1 MTSGF
6 AARVALR
13 ALALLAFAGA
23 VEWEELHADNF
34 DETLGDSEGV
44 LVHFTAPWS
53 VNCREFQPEL
63 NSVADSP
70 EWSDKLVFGTSDIS
84 DDRGYTSYLETYGI
98 TRLPTVVLF
107 RNGHPEMYPHSNPR
121 TQDGLKKWLR
131 EQFEKELMP
140 RGELGDDLEAK
151 LNAQMLQQLDAH
163 AERILQKRAEEERT
177 QGEANSAARKEARA
191 AAVRS
196 RDGVPAPE
204 EVNPSRTT
212 SWQEAGGG
220 DGGGGGETGAAA
232 NARRMAEE
240 ALAAEYGVDADG
252 NPVSMATRQ
261 AAREAKPAPAAPQQP
276 APAKAGGGGGGK
288 TNLASDPRKLEE
300 AVAESAAAHA
310 GGAAAA
316 AAGSSG
322 DCASLAAVRHV
333 RDADFEKVALD
344 KAKDMYMLFYKP
356 STTFCDGP
364 AAKYASYVHPL
375 PPSSVVQAARMD
387 LTSSK
392 SPFVFEDSELPVVM
406 LFPAKDKRPLEF
418 TGKVEVDALQAFCKE
433 HCKEEAPPEA
443 VGAAADADAGKS
455 EL

>member
-1 MTSGF
+1 M
-6 AARVALR
+6 
-13 ALALLAFAGA
+13 
-23 VEWEELHADNF
+23 
-34 DETLGDSEGV
+34 
-44 LVHFTAPWS
+44 
-53 VNCREFQPEL
+53 
-63 NSVADSP
+63 
-70 EWSDKLVFGTSDIS
+70 
-84 DDRGYTSYLETYGI
+84 
-98 TRLPTVVLF
+98 
-107 RNGHPEMYPHSNPR
+107 
-121 TQDGLKKWLR
+121 
-131 EQFEKELMP
+131 
-140 RGELGDDLEAK
+140 
-151 LNAQMLQQLDAH
+151 
-163 AERILQKRAEEERT
+163 
-177 QGEANSAARKEARA
+177 
-191 AAVRS
+191 
-196 RDGVPAPE
+196 
-204 EVNPSRTT
+204 
-212 SWQEAGGG
+212 
-220 DGGGGGETGAAA
+220 
-232 NARRMAEE
+232 
-240 ALAAEYGVDADG
+240 
-252 NPVSMATRQ
+252 
-261 AAREAKPAPAAPQQP
+261 
-276 APAKAGGGGGGK
+276 
-288 TNLASDPRKLEE
+288 
-300 AVAESAAAHA
+300 AESAAAHA

-443 VGAAADADAGKS
+443 VGAAADAGAGKG

>member
-6 AARVALR
+6 AARLALR

-220 DGGGGGETGAAA
+220 GGDGGGETGAAA

-252 NPVSMATRQ
+252 NPVSMATRRRR
-261 AAREAKPAPAAPQQP
+261 ATRSPRRRRRSSPRPPRGRRRREDEPRERPSETR
-276 APAKAGGGGGGK
+276 GGGGGERGR
-288 TNLASDPRKLEE
+288 ARGRRGRGGGGRRRRPR
-300 AVAESAAAHA
+300 VAR
-310 GGAAAA
+310 GGASR
-316 AAGSSG
+316 AGRRLREG
-322 DCASLAAVRHV
+322 
-333 RDADFEKVALD
+333 ALD

-356 STTFCDGP
+356 STAFCDGP

-443 VGAAADADAGKS
+443 VGAAADADAGKG